1 MQGPVTQV
9 RNKSLQALGGLI
21 SFQFILFLS
30 LLSVLSNNTHALF
43 LLPSEKLQYRL
54 DGSMTIPSSPSSRI
68 RRIPRRV
75 LSYPTFFRLSSSLN
89 DNNDNEELIVPRH
102 VGFICDGNSRW
113 AKKRRLPT
121 SAGHIAGA
129 NRFVDL
135 LEYLESDGIQYC
147 TFYGFSTE
155 NWNRPAHEIEGI
167 FNLMEQTA
175 RKLTHRVLKESSS
188 IEIRLLGDLNDK
200 RIPMSLKN
208 ILEELQEATNGRGR
222 ENVDSPPPQFTV
234 CLAIN
239 YGGRQDI
246 LQATQKLAEAV
257 RNNGL
262 STDEITEET
271 FASYLSTSG
280 IPDPDMIVRT
290 SGESRLS
297 NFLLFQSAYSELYMT
312 PVLWPDFD
320 EETWRTALY
329 WYQQRQRR
337 FGSRHTTERVKEE
350 TILTTHN
357 KTLS

>member
-1 MQGPVTQV
+1 MQVPVTQM
-9 RNKSLQALGGLI
+9 RNKSLQALGCLI

-30 LLSVLSNNTHALF
+30 SLSVLSNMTNVSV
-43 LLPSEKLQYRL
+43 LLPPEKRQYRI
-54 DGSMTIPSSPSSRI
+54 DSTTTIPSSVR
-68 RRIPRRV
+68 RRIPRRFT
-75 LSYPTFFRLSSSLN
+75 SYPTVFRLSSSLN
-89 DNNDNEELIVPRH
+89 ENDNEEPIVPRH

-129 NRFVDL
+129 DRFVDL
-135 LEYLESDGIQYC
+135 LEYLRSDGVQYC

-155 NWNRPAHEIEGI
+155 NWNRPVHEIEGI
-167 FNLMEQTA
+167 FQLMEQTA
-175 RKLTHRVLKESSS
+175 RQLTNRVLKESSS
-188 IEIRLLGDLNDK
+188 LEIRLVGDLNDK
-200 RIPMSLKN
+200 RIPLRLKN
-208 ILEELQEATNGRGR
+208 ILKELQEATNGKGR
-222 ENVDSPPPQFTV
+222 DRVDSSPPRFTI

-246 LQATQKLAEAV
+246 IQATQKLAEAV
-257 RNNGL
+257 RSNGL
-262 STDEITEET
+262 STDDITEET

-320 EETWRTALY
+320 KETWKTALY

-337 FGSRHTTERVKEE
+337 FGSRHTAEKGQKEK
-350 TILTTHN
+350 ILTTHN
-357 KTLS
+357 QTLN